1 MHRSLLVQLI
11 AIVVVT
17 LGVIAVVAM
26 TITIWVTEPALERY
40 VVYGRAR
47 SVTRLVH
54 GMWGRADRDT
64 LRRELLAFDDSDP
77 DLIGVEV
84 FRLEGDTPSLFLTT
98 RPSGTADVP
107 SAADVARLTA
117 GRSIRRTLPDPDGA
131 GPFWRVELPL
141 RSEDRVLGAVQIDL
155 SLARLTGFLR
165 HMHWVAYGIVAFFAT
180 LTAFLLAMFLDR
192 RVVRPVTALA
202 HGMRRVERGE
212 RGARVELAGRGEL
225 SSLACS
231 FNSMAVRLEELT
243 AGLEAQVERATL
255 DLAEK
260 NRELGATNTKLVRAQ
275 AELLRN
281 ERLSTLGQM
290 AATMAHELGT
300 PLNSI
305 LGYTQLLLRDD
316 LRPQQIERL
325 RIVESQVQRMIETI
339 RSVLDRTRDR
349 GGRRDQV
356 CLDAL
361 VREAVSMVEGRLQR
375 CGLAAHVDVPPDLPA
390 IPGDPVGLRQ
400 VLLNLLDNAI
410 DASAPSGTIVVRAVL
425 IPRQNGRGPQV
436 ELSVRDPGYGMTQE
450 EIRLAFQPFYTTKT
464 SDRGT
469 GLGLVIVDYI
479 VRAHGGRVDVESAR
493 GEGTTMRVFLPVE
506 A

>member
-1 MHRSLLVQLI
+1 VHRSLLVQLI

-17 LGVIAVVAM
+17 LGAIAVVAM
-26 TITIWVTEPALERY
+26 TITLKVTEPALERY
-40 VVYGRAR
+40 VVHSRGR

-54 GMWGRADRDT
+54 GLWGRADQEP
-64 LRRELLAFDDSDP
+64 LRRELLALDDSDP
-77 DLIGVEV
+77 DVVGIDV
-84 FRLEGDTPSLFLTT
+84 FGLEADRPSLLLTT
-98 RPSGTADVP
+98 RAAPAAEAP
-107 SAADVARLTA
+107 SADDVARLVA
-117 GRSIRRTLPDPDGA
+117 ARGIRRRLPESTGA
-131 GPFWRVELPL
+131 GPLWRVQLPL
-141 RSEDRVLGAVQIDL
+141 RGDDGVFGIVRVDL
-155 SLARLTGFLR
+155 SLARLAGFLS
-165 HMHWVAYGIVAFFAT
+165 HMELVAYAIVASFGT
-180 LTAFLLAMFLDR
+180 LTAILLALFLDR
-192 RVVRPVTALA
+192 RVVRPLTALVQ
-202 HGMRRVERGE
+202 GMQRVERGE
-212 RGARVELAGRGEL
+212 LGARVRLAGRSEL
-225 SSLACS
+225 SSLAGS
-231 FNSMAVRLEELT
+231 FNSMAARLEELT
-243 AGLEAQVERATL
+243 AGLEAKVQRATE
-255 DLAEK
+255 DLAEN
-260 NRELGATNTKLVRAQ
+260 NRELAAANTKLVRAQ
-275 AELLRN
+275 AELLRS

-316 LRPQQIERL
+316 LRPQQAERL

-356 CLDAL
+356 CVGAL
-361 VREAVSMVEGRLQR
+361 VREAVSMVDGRLQR
-375 CGLAAHVDVPPDLPA
+375 CGLAAHVDVPGDLPV
-390 IPGDPVGLRQ
+390 IPGDPIGLRQ

-410 DASAPSGTIVVRAVL
+410 DASAPAGTIVVRAGL
-425 IPRQNGRGPQV
+425 TPRQTGRGPQV
-436 ELSVRDPGYGMTQE
+436 ELSVRDPGYGMTEE

>member
-11 AIVVVT
+11 AIVVAT

-26 TITIWVTEPALERY
+26 TITLSILEPALERY
-40 VVYGRAR
+40 VVHGRGRA
-47 SVTRLVH
+47 VARLVH
-54 GMWGRADRDT
+54 GLWGQSDREP
-64 LRRELLAFDDSDP
+64 LRRELRAFDDSDA
-77 DLIGVEV
+77 DVVGVDV
-84 FRLEGDTPSLFLTT
+84 FGLDGTRASLLVTT
-98 RPSGTADVP
+98 RST
-107 SAADVARLTA
+107 SAPDPLSDADVARLVS
-117 GRSIRRTLPDPDGA
+117 GHGFRRSLPDPHGA
-131 GPFWRVELPL
+131 GPLWRVQLPL
-141 RSEDRVLGAVQIDL
+141 KNADVVFGIVRVDL
-155 SLARLTGFLR
+155 SLVRLASFVHGMRLT
-165 HMHWVAYGIVAFFAT
+165 AYGLVVFFAT
-180 LTAFLLAMFLDR
+180 LTVVLLAVFLDR
-192 RVVRPVTALA
+192 GVVRPVTALA
-202 HGMRRVERGE
+202 QGMQRVERGE
-212 RGARVELAGRGEL
+212 LGARVQLAGRGEL
-225 SSLACS
+225 SSLASS
-231 FNSMAVRLEELT
+231 FNSMAARLEELT
-243 AGLEAQVERATL
+243 AGLEAKVQRATE

-260 NRELGATNTKLVRAQ
+260 NRELAAANAKLLRAQ
-275 AELLRN
+275 TELLRS

-316 LRPQQIERL
+316 LRPRQAERL

-356 CLDAL
+356 CVDTL
-361 VREAVSMVEGRLQR
+361 VREAVSMVDGRLQR
-375 CGLAAHVDVPPDLPA
+375 CGLAAHVDVPGDLPV

-400 VLLNLLDNAI
+400 VLLNLLENAI
-410 DASAPSGTIVVRAVL
+410 DACAPASTIVVRAGL
-425 IPRQNGRGPQV
+425 LPRRNGRGPQV
-436 ELSVRDPGYGMTQE
+436 ELSVRDPGYGMSEE
-450 EIRLAFQPFYTTKT
+450 EIRHAFQPFYTTKT